1 MLQCEFFQVNR
12 LALDQTNTM
21 SVLDILR
28 RLSVMGPGGLT
39 RERAPFSI
47 RDISSSQYGRICPV
61 RSPEGQNIGLVTYL
75 ACYAR
80 VNEYGFLET
89 PYKKVAP
96 VKKDGKTR
104 MKIEEEIIYLPPDD
118 EKILHH
124 QRRYCR
130 DEEGF

>member
-1 MLQCEFFQVNR
+1 
-12 LALDQTNTM
+12 
-21 SVLDILR
+21 
-28 RLSVMGPGGLT
+28 MGPGGLT

-96 VKKDGKTR
+96 VKKGGKTR
-104 MKIEEEIIYLPPDD
+104 MKIEEEIVYLPPDD
-118 EKILHH
+118 EEKYYITSGDIA
-124 QRRYCR
+124 R
-130 DEEGF
+130 DEEGFLIPSLVPARFGN

>member
-1 MLQCEFFQVNR
+1 M
-12 LALDQTNTM
+12 
-21 SVLDILR
+21 
-28 RLSVMGPGGLT
+28 
-39 RERAPFSI
+39 
-47 RDISSSQYGRICPV
+47 
-61 RSPEGQNIGLVTYL
+61 VTYL

-118 EKILHH
+118 EEKYYITSGDIA
-124 QRRYCR
+124 R
-130 DEEGF
+130 DEEGFLIPSLVPARFGGEFLPIAVR